1 MWKIQVLGWKR
12 LAIEV
17 VAAIFLATGGCGREP
32 NSVSRPP
39 TDLAPVRAAPV
50 GTTSREPA
58 AIETAPTETPPA
70 DTAPT
75 STSGAAQSEPTIADD
90 VVFRPTFATD
100 HGEVAA
106 GTAFAIQLP
115 GYDEAIMLTAL
126 HLFGPAGGL
135 EKDIPSERLGGA
147 VRSISLEGC
156 FNPERKAAF
165 KARTLMIEDSKPHP
179 ERSPAGDIAA
189 FWIPSETPIHAL
201 KLAPTPPAVGE
212 RVFLAAQVLIGA
224 SEEQRIHPATVFDV
238 DHSKMG
244 FVYEFDNPDIHIVAT
259 SGAPV
264 LNQKG
269 EVVAINL
276 GGGKHEN
283 RSFGFGNPVTAFHLF
298 LQTAA
303 VLAE

>member
-1 MWKIQVLGWKR
+1 M
-12 LAIEV
+12 
-17 VAAIFLATGGCGREP
+17 
-32 NSVSRPP
+32 
-39 TDLAPVRAAPV
+39 
-50 GTTSREPA
+50 
-58 AIETAPTETPPA
+58 
-70 DTAPT
+70 
-75 STSGAAQSEPTIADD
+75 
-90 VVFRPTFATD
+90 
-100 HGEVAA
+100 A
-106 GTAFAIQLP
+106 GS
-115 GYDEAIMLTAL
+115 DEAIMLTAL

-135 EKDIPSERLGGA
+135 EEDIPAERLSEA

-165 KARTLMIEDSKPHP
+165 TARTLTIEDSTPHP
-179 ERSPAGDIAA
+179 EKSPAGDIAA

-201 KLAPTPPAVGE
+201 KLAPSLPAVGE

-276 GGGKHEN
+276 GGGKYDN
-283 RSFGFGNPVTAFHLF
+283 RSFGFGNPVTAFHSH
-298 LQTAA
+298 LQTA
-303 VLAE
+303 VDK